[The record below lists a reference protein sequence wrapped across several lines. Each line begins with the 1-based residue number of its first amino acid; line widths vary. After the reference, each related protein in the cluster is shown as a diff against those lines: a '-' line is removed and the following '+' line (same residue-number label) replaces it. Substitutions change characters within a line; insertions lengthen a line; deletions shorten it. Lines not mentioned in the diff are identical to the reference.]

1 MTSRRY
7 ECTFFSRPYY
17 GPREVG
23 YITYLMSIYR
33 RIILDMKFEIATFQ
47 RQPRIS
53 VNKRFSKNIDSLVR
67 YGKRICDRENN
78 RKFMVYPAI
87 IQTDN
92 REMQFRYRNV
102 FIAKSTKINRHDS
115 VLSFSKRCFPILFL
129 CCTDFKCKYFPL
141 FVVLLS
147 SLNGK
152 CRIFVLE
159 IQ

>member
-1 MTSRRY
+1 
-7 ECTFFSRPYY
+7 
-17 GPREVG
+17 
-23 YITYLMSIYR
+23 
-33 RIILDMKFEIATFQ
+33 
-47 RQPRIS
+47 
-53 VNKRFSKNIDSLVR
+53 
-67 YGKRICDRENN
+67 
-78 RKFMVYPAI
+78 MVYPVI